1 MPVDLKK
8 WKQRNA
14 AERVKAALT
23 RPKKDNTA
31 ERLRRQFTVAAGKA
45 IEALAAKGRHP
56 WLKFG
61 FNGDVVVT
69 AKLGSRVIPVTG
81 DEAIAL
87 PPNDAQ
93 AFLKDV
99 VEATNSG
106 QLDKL
111 LLATGPAPPS
121 QKSEIK
127 PKAAPAPKVVEA
139 RATQSITSFRPN
151 VVRAPV
157 EAGLMGER

>member
-14 AERVKAALT
+14 AQRVKAALT

-31 ERLRRQFTVAAGKA
+31 ERLRRQFTLAAGKA
-45 IEALAAKGRHP
+45 MEAVAAKGRHP

-87 PPNDAQ
+87 SPRDAQ

-99 VEATNSG
+99 VEATASG

-111 LLATGPAPPS
+111 LLAPAPAAAS
-121 QKSEIK
+121 QKSASK
-127 PKAAPAPKVVEA
+127 PKAAPASQVVEA
-139 RATQSITSFRPN
+139 RATQSMTSFRPS

>member
-31 ERLRRQFTVAAGKA
+31 ERLRRQFTLAATKA
-45 IEALAAKGRHP
+45 SEAIVAKGRHP

-69 AKLGSRVIPVTG
+69 AKLGARVIPVTG

-87 PPNDAQ
+87 PPKDAQ

-111 LLATGPAPPS
+111 LLATVP
-121 QKSEIK
+121 
-127 PKAAPAPKVVEA
+127 APAPKKPPSKAKAASGSQVVEA
-139 RATQSITSFRPN
+139 RGTQSITTFRPN
-151 VVRAPV
+151 VVRAPI